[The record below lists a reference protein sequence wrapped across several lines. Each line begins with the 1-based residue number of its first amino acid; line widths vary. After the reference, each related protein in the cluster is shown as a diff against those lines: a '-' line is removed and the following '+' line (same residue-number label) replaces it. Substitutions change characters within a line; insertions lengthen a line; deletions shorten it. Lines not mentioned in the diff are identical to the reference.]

1 MCSLLYVKHIHR
13 NCCYIYASFK
23 IFIYPI
29 CIMRKLFSAVILCTF
44 FSISYGQSKMFT
56 SRDSINIFCDKVMQT
71 LVDGKYSAAIQM
83 FRQRSVMDAVVIN
96 NIDKTLNDQ
105 MPGILPYYGKILG
118 YELVEEKLLKNALA
132 RKRYILKFENY
143 FLSFDFVLY
152 NNGKGWTV
160 SNFYYKDET
169 KELF

>member
-1 MCSLLYVKHIHR
+1 
-13 NCCYIYASFK
+13 
-23 IFIYPI
+23 
-29 CIMRKLFSAVILCTF
+29 MRKLVTIFALCCC
-44 FSISYGQSKMFT
+44 SVSYGQSKLFT

-83 FRQRSVMDAVVIN
+83 FTQRSVMAPNVID

-105 MPGILPYYGKILG
+105 MPNILPYYGKILG
-118 YELVEEKLLKNALA
+118 YDLVEEKSLKTTLA
-132 RKRYILKFENY
+132 RKRYILRFEYY

-152 NNGKGWTV
+152 NNGTGWTV